1 MPNLELFPLLL
12 AIVGLIGGLILVK
25 TFRLPGSFQ
34 KNREKLKQ
42 IRKQLKKQEQEL
54 GL

>member
-1 MPNLELFPLLL
+1 MPKSEFFSLILGL
-12 AIVGLIGGLILVK
+12 AGLIGGLILVK

-34 KNREKLKQ
+34 KNRQKLKD
-42 IRKQLKKQEQEL
+42 IRKQLKKQEKEL

>member
-1 MPNLELFPLLL
+1 MPKFEFFSLLL
-12 AIVGLIGGLILVK
+12 GLVGLIGGIILVK
-25 TFRLPGSFQ
+25 TFRLPNSFQ